1 MTVADLTR
9 ERLCLPAMRGRD
21 APAVLLELS
30 AAFAEAGLVSDS
42 LSLCNATL
50 NDHFLSEHDVLG
62 SVAYP
67 VCRLPSLDSP
77 VLAVGRG
84 SGPIQWRPGFPSVR
98 LVFLIATPLRQSR
111 RLERLLTTISDLAR
125 DDAMLARLLSADDAE
140 QLLETLR
147 MLPLPGG
154 EPLTPGLLV

>member
-1 MTVADLTR
+1 MTLADLTR

-30 AAFAEAGLVSDS
+30 LAFADAGLVPDS

-62 SVAYP
+62 AVAFP
-67 VCRLPSLDSP
+67 VCRVHSLESP
-77 VLAVGRG
+77 VFAIGRG
-84 SGPIQWRPGFPSVR
+84 AEPIQWRQGFPSVR
-98 LVFLIATPLRQSR
+98 FVFLIATPQRQSR
-111 RLERLLTTISDLAR
+111 RLERLLSTVADLAR
-125 DDAMLARLLSADDAE
+125 DDAMLARLLAADDAE

-147 MLPLPGG
+147 TLPLPGG